1 LNGKQARQSLFLS
14 QRTNRY
20 TEKDSDNLNKVLLPN
35 ETIVETVD
43 GKLCRSIGNKDRR
56 EIWAQNVFDMPIA
69 GMLLSLN
76 HRTTRQ
82 RRNNLLFYITAFGLS
97 IHPELLL
104 VDLSRPLNSGLV
116 VEDHGSIVGVTTLEI
131 YTDGTTTIL
140 LSTLNKQYES
150 SDKSISNHK
159 THSAVLH
166 KSAFELTTNTTYL
179 PWKKGTTQR
188 ILSEIWKLFL
198 ATLGHNSKGET
209 NTETRKIFLMSSN
222 SISPTTHH
230 HKMFLR
236 KTKSTPIL
244 KTSST
249 FEDENERLNRNIN
262 HLQNMIDDMILE
274 YQYMEQPLKFPRKQE
289 TSTTDNSIFLN
300 QRND

>member
-1 LNGKQARQSLFLS
+1 
-14 QRTNRY
+14 
-20 TEKDSDNLNKVLLPN
+20 
-35 ETIVETVD
+35 
-43 GKLCRSIGNKDRR
+43 
-56 EIWAQNVFDMPIA
+56 M
-69 GMLLSLN
+69 
-76 HRTTRQ
+76 
-82 RRNNLLFYITAFGLS
+82 FYITAFGLS

-116 VEDHGSIVGVTTLEI
+116 MEDHGSIVGVTTLEI

-262 HLQNMIDDMILE
+262 HLQNMIDNMILE

>member
-1 LNGKQARQSLFLS
+1 
-14 QRTNRY
+14 
-20 TEKDSDNLNKVLLPN
+20 
-35 ETIVETVD
+35 
-43 GKLCRSIGNKDRR
+43 
-56 EIWAQNVFDMPIA
+56 MPIA
-69 GMLLSLN
+69 GTLLSLN

-131 YTDGTTTIL
+131 YTNGTTTIL

-179 PWKKGTTQR
+179 PWKKGTTQQ

-209 NTETRKIFLMSSN
+209 NTETRKIFFMSSN

-230 HKMFLR
+230 HKNVSP
-236 KTKSTPIL
+236 K
-244 KTSST
+244 
-249 FEDENERLNRNIN
+249 
-262 HLQNMIDDMILE
+262 
-274 YQYMEQPLKFPRKQE
+274 
-289 TSTTDNSIFLN
+289 N
-300 QRND
+300 QIHPYSQSLLDF